1 MVLNPSADSP
11 LMKDEIFGP
20 ILPLITFKNIDE
32 AITFVNNRPKPL
44 ATYYYGSNSRWNI
57 NLNKVEKQTSSGA
70 FVVNDSCT
78 QIFNNDLPFGG
89 VGMSGYGRYHGL
101 TGFNE
106 CSNLKSVFRK
116 YSRNYFPFNLE
127 QAPFT

>member
-1 MVLNPSADSP
+1 MIGNANAHVDKDLQPSVVLNPSADSP

-20 ILPLITFKNIDE
+20 ILPIITFKNIEE
-32 AITFVNNRPKPL
+32 AISFINNRPKPL
-44 ATYYYGSNSRWNI
+44 ATYYYGSNSRWNV

-89 VGMSGYGRYHGL
+89 VGMSGYGRYHG
-101 TGFNE
+101 
-106 CSNLKSVFRK
+106 
-116 YSRNYFPFNLE
+116 
-127 QAPFT
+127 